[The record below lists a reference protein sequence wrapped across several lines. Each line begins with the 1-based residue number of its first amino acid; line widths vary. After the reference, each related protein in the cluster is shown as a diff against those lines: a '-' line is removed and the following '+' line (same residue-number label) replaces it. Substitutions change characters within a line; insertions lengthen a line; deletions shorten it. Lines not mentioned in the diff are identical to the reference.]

1 MNAFSRSIVIAISL
15 ALCAGGL
22 IATVREASSR
32 VAEFA
37 SGADIVPRDDYRF
50 ASTDLHNFSFAEL
63 EAIVRADAAT
73 RFPNSRMELGSVK
86 AEQGL
91 LTMTVVFFGAHRQ
104 TEAFL
109 YSLVPKKN
117 SWKISNTRRLWFVPV
132 SQIARGLQ
140 V

>member
-1 MNAFSRSIVIAISL
+1 MNAFARSTVLAISL

-22 IATVREASSR
+22 ISTVRESSSK
-32 VAEFA
+32 VAEF
-37 SGADIVPRDDYRF
+37 SFGTDIVPRDDYRL
-50 ASTDLHNFSFAEL
+50 ASTDLHNFSFAQL

-73 RFPNSRMELGSVK
+73 RFPNSRVELGSIQ
-86 AEQGL
+86 AEEGF

-117 SWKISNTRRLWFVPV
+117 SWKISSTRRLWFVPV

>member
-1 MNAFSRSIVIAISL
+1 MNAFARSTVLAISL
-15 ALCAGGL
+15 TLCAGGL
-22 IATVREASSR
+22 ISIARESSSQ

-37 SGADIVPRDDYRF
+37 FGTDIVPPDDYRF
-50 ASTDLHNFSFAEL
+50 ASTDLHNFSFAQL
-63 EAIVRADAAT
+63 QAIVRADAAT
-73 RFPNSRMELGSVK
+73 RFPNSRMELGSLK
-86 AEQGL
+86 AEEGF